1 DPRLQSPE
9 RVGFARGRV
18 LPRAIT
24 RALIAE
30 PPIPAGSPL
39 HGGRRVRLRP
49 RVTALLLVGAMQFY
63 FLVYPLSSKLVGPES
78 AAIKAEIKRQLIAS
92 FLGGAPKS
100 AKRRTTRSRS

>member
-1 DPRLQSPE
+1 M
-9 RVGFARGRV
+9 
-18 LPRAIT
+18 
-24 RALIAE
+24 
-30 PPIPAGSPL
+30 
-39 HGGRRVRLRP
+39 
-49 RVTALLLVGAMQFY
+49 TALLLVGAMQLY